1 VICRDNQAQPKGL
14 SRDTYLVGSAFIL
27 MSGVWAGRKCDI
39 FDYLRREEKLVIQAP
54 RVLSSGILLGSEVFN
69 IEGEKLGK

>member
-1 VICRDNQAQPKGL
+1 VVSGRGETGIFLITYIFWMPKE
-14 SRDTYLVGSAFIL
+14 
-27 MSGVWAGRKCDI
+27 
-39 FDYLRREEKLVIQAP
+39 RREADVQAP